1 MLLRRNNKMMMMM
14 MMMMMIIMLAVV
26 SRVIDSL
33 TQLSTTW
40 PHASDT
46 RVFHRFFKAENFVF
60 S

>member
-1 MLLRRNNKMMMMM
+1 M